1 MVHLEVKVMND
12 SSFEEFED
20 YPELLTQGTKVNYYV
35 VCKRKLWFYS
45 KGITMEQNSDA
56 VLIGKIFHEDW
67 NGKRG
72 KVADIEVDGLIK
84 IDIIDGEKVYEL
96 KSTKSMKEASRTQLL
111 YYLYVLKLKG
121 IHKTGVLV
129 TKNTREKVE
138 LTNGDELKLLEILR
152 EIKMIEKQ
160 SRPPRE
166 QKSSKCR
173 NCSYHDLCFGRDET

>member
-1 MVHLEVKVMND
+1 MSHLEVKEMND
-12 SSFEEFED
+12 GFFEEFED
-20 YPELLTQGTKVNYYV
+20 YSELLTQGTKVNYYV

-67 NGKRG
+67 SGKRG
-72 KVADIEVDGLIK
+72 KVADIEIDGLIK
-84 IDIIDGEKVYEL
+84 IDVIDGETVYEL

-111 YYLYVLKLKG
+111 YYLYVLKLRG

-129 TKNTREKVE
+129 MKSTREKVE
-138 LTNGDELKLLEILR
+138 LTKDDELKLLEILR
-152 EIKMIEKQ
+152 EIKIIEKQ
-160 SRPPRE
+160 NSPPRE